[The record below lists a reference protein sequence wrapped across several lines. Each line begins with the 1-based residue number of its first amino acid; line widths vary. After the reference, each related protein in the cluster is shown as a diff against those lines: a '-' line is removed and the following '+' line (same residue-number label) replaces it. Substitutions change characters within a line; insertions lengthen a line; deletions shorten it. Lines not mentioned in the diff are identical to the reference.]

1 MFDIRRSY
9 SAGGGRIRLYPR
21 FAFATLIVIVL
32 LSVCFTQ
39 AETAPPVY
47 DIVLSGGRVIDPASS
62 LDSVRDVGI
71 LNGRIAAISKG
82 RLRGKEQV
90 EVTGL
95 VVAPGFIDLHAHG
108 QNNFG
113 QTYQVRDGVTTALE
127 LEIGTYPLDAL
138 RQRDG
143 KSLINYGYSAGHTAA
158 RVLVKRGDRAKANHE
173 QLNDAELKE
182 LLGHLT
188 KALDEGALGI
198 GIGLD
203 YVSRGVNAREL
214 ESLFKLAA
222 ARRVPL
228 FIHIRMP
235 DDRNDL
241 SGLKE
246 LLDLTERTRASF
258 HMVHIV
264 STGLGRTATF
274 LKMVEAARKKGLDVT
289 TEAYPYT
296 AGSTGI
302 NSGIFDHDWQRKL
315 GIGYGEIEW
324 PPTGARFTGKEMWD
338 EYRAK
343 YRDGIIIIHAMKE
356 EWVEQALSHPMVM
369 VASDGMPIS
378 SLTERAHPRSMGC
391 FARVLGRY
399 CREKKIL
406 SLGEAI
412 RKMTLMPAQRL
423 EKFSPAM
430 RRKGRLTIG
439 SDADITIFHP
449 DEVIDRATF
458 AEPNQYSKGIVHVLV
473 GGRFVVRDEQIVE
486 NVFVGRPVVSSRAGE
501 SKLRR
506 RR

>member
-1 MFDIRRSY
+1 
-9 SAGGGRIRLYPR
+9 
-21 FAFATLIVIVL
+21 
-32 LSVCFTQ
+32 
-39 AETAPPVY
+39 
-47 DIVLSGGRVIDPASS
+47 
-62 LDSVRDVGI
+62 
-71 LNGRIAAISKG
+71 
-82 RLRGKEQV
+82 
-90 EVTGL
+90 
-95 VVAPGFIDLHAHG
+95 
-108 QNNFG
+108 
-113 QTYQVRDGVTTALE
+113 
-127 LEIGTYPLDAL
+127 
-138 RQRDG
+138 
-143 KSLINYGYSAGHTAA
+143 
-158 RVLVKRGDRAKANHE
+158 
-173 QLNDAELKE
+173 
-182 LLGHLT
+182 
-188 KALDEGALGI
+188 
-198 GIGLD
+198 
-203 YVSRGVNAREL
+203 
-214 ESLFKLAA
+214 
-222 ARRVPL
+222 
-228 FIHIRMP
+228 
-235 DDRNDL
+235 
-241 SGLKE
+241 
-246 LLDLTERTRASF
+246 
-258 HMVHIV
+258 
-264 STGLGRTATF
+264 
-274 LKMVEAARKKGLDVT
+274 
-289 TEAYPYT
+289 
-296 AGSTGI
+296 
-302 NSGIFDHDWQRKL
+302 
-315 GIGYGEIEW
+315 
-324 PPTGARFTGKEMWD
+324 MWD